1 MYFSLD
7 PTPMRYILRMR
18 RSVIALAFCLV
29 AVTVAGAAQGFVE
42 VRDHQLYRDGRP
54 YRFIGTNYW
63 YASLLPLEKDA
74 SRGIGRLRREL
85 DFLKKQGITNL
96 RLMAGA
102 EGSGLLNGVPR
113 VGPPL
118 QPEAGK
124 FDARVL
130 DGLDRVLVE
139 MAKRDMTAVIFLTNN
154 WEWSGGFQQYL
165 LWHNVIDQKWRTQ
178 KPSWDELRDIVAKF
192 YGCRNCVDDQ
202 HKQIQYVLQRRNR
215 ITGKLYIDDP
225 TIMAWELANEPR
237 PMRPSSNEAYKN
249 WIGETSRLIRSLDKK
264 HLITT
269 GHEGWIGTQDIAMFE
284 SVHSFPTVDYLT
296 IHIWPKNWGWFV
308 DGKMSEEHPK
318 AFAETTKY
326 IRDNLAVAV
335 RLGKP
340 MVIEEFGLPRD
351 AQSFD
356 PKSSTKLRDA
366 YFELV
371 FDEMKSGHIAGANF
385 WAFGGKPVASDR
397 KSYFWSH
404 GDEYTGDPPMEEQG
418 LYSVFESD
426 ASTWKVLREAA
437 ARWKAN

>member
-1 MYFSLD
+1 
-7 PTPMRYILRMR
+7 MRYILRMKKL
-18 RSVIALAFCLV
+18 VFAAAFCMAAVV
-29 AVTVAGAAQGFVE
+29 AAGAAPGFVE
-42 VRDHQLYRDGRP
+42 VRKHQLYRDGRQ

-63 YASLLPLEKDA
+63 YGSLLPLEKDP

-85 DFLKKQGITNL
+85 DFLKKKGITNL

-165 LWHNVIDQKWRTQ
+165 LWHDVIDQKWRTQ

-192 YGCRNCVDDQ
+192 YLCKQCVDDQ
-202 HKQIQYVLQRRNR
+202 HKQVSYVLQRRNR
-215 ITGKLYIDDP
+215 ITGKLYVDDP

-237 PMRPSSNEAYKN
+237 PMRPSSNESYKN
-249 WIGETSRLIRSLDKK
+249 WIDQTSRLIRSFDKK

-269 GHEGWIGTQDIAMFE
+269 GHEGWIGTQDIALFE
-284 SVHSFPTVDYLT
+284 AVHAFPAIDYLT
-296 IHIWPKNWGWFV
+296 IHIWPKNWGWFT
-308 DGKMSEEHPK
+308 DGKMSEEYPK
-318 AFAETTKY
+318 AFDETTKY
-326 IRDNLAVAV
+326 IRDNLAIAV
-335 RLGKP
+335 KLGKP
-340 MVIEEFGLPRD
+340 VVIEEFGLPRD
-351 AQSFD
+351 QQSFD
-356 PKSSTKLRDA
+356 PKSSTNLRDE
-366 YFELV
+366 YFKLV
-371 FDEMKSGHIAGANF
+371 FDEMKSDHIVGANF
-385 WAFGGKPVASDR
+385 WAFGGKPIASER
-397 KSYFWSH
+397 KSHFWSQ

-426 ASTWKVLREAA
+426 ASTWNVVRDAATRLRA
-437 ARWKAN
+437 K